1 MANASISNVIS
12 LSLEAAAQ
20 AALSDNPNICSVITG
35 EQGVLSSSERYRAY
49 TTAAAVESD
58 WGSSHEITQHANVFF
73 QQSPNPVNAGGR
85 FIAGY
90 YRETSENVAASAAV
104 LNGGSF
110 DVIAVIAAL
119 QQISDGEFDIDVDG
133 GTENIASLDFQAV
146 VSLANIV
153 SVIDT
158 ALAGATCTENA
169 NGDGIDITSDTTGA
183 SSTLTITTD
192 PAGGGTYVGEL
203 LAIAANTGAVL
214 TQGAAASV
222 LGVETPAEGA
232 AAIKAV
238 INYKGFIFAKAQS
251 AANIKLLATFAQA
264 NDCLY
269 YEVFNDTDELNL
281 DVTETPWFIKL
292 ASQKNTRMI
301 FRLDGNRKFGTGY
314 MARAHVVNFNA
325 ENSALTMN
333 LKEIIGVV
341 SETLS
346 QTQIDSAKNV
356 GLDVYVSIKNTPVV
370 LTSGA
375 NGYTDTQYN
384 LLAFVDALETDM
396 FNVLKLTGT
405 KIPQTTKG
413 VNTLLDQVE
422 KTSNQYVRAG
432 VFAPGTWTSPDFFGD
447 QDAFNRGIEE
457 NGFFWIAGRL
467 SDQSAGDRAA
477 RKSPVIQG
485 AVKFSGAFHSVEI
498 IVKVNE

>member
-314 MARAHVVNFNA
+314 MARAHVVNF
-325 ENSALTMN
+325 
-333 LKEIIGVV
+333 
-341 SETLS
+341 
-346 QTQIDSAKNV
+346 
-356 GLDVYVSIKNTPVV
+356 
-370 LTSGA
+370 
-375 NGYTDTQYN
+375 
-384 LLAFVDALETDM
+384 
-396 FNVLKLTGT
+396 
-405 KIPQTTKG
+405 
-413 VNTLLDQVE
+413 
-422 KTSNQYVRAG
+422 
-432 VFAPGTWTSPDFFGD
+432 
-447 QDAFNRGIEE
+447 
-457 NGFFWIAGRL
+457 
-467 SDQSAGDRAA
+467 
-477 RKSPVIQG
+477 
-485 AVKFSGAFHSVEI
+485 
-498 IVKVNE
+498 